1 MLLFSCKYAAGML
14 KTSDIGR
21 FFRIIEKEMDKVK
34 ICLKRSADISRT
46 LRTEAFY
53 VYRRTAL

>member
-34 ICLKRSADISRT
+34 ILYTGARRYSLRRS
-46 LRTEAFY
+46 
-53 VYRRTAL
+53 